1 VLKKTDIVTTG
12 IKLGSQYSCGDLSGI
27 TYIYAD
33 RTAGADIE
41 LKTKDFYG
49 YLTGLT
55 RADADQIA
63 RMEID
68 LRCGTPLS
76 SDLTGFIRAYA
87 D

>member
-1 VLKKTDIVTTG
+1 MTTG

-33 RTAGADIE
+33 RIASADIE

-49 YLTGLT
+49 YPTGLT
-55 RADADQIA
+55 HAYDVRISH
-63 RMEID
+63 ID
-68 LRCGTPLS
+68 IKFGRGTPLS
-76 SDLTGFIRAYA
+76 SDQTGFIRAYA

>member
-1 VLKKTDIVTTG
+1 VTTG

-33 RTAGADIE
+33 RIASADIE

-55 RADADQIA
+55 HACVSRIA
-63 RMEID
+63 GMNMK
-68 LRCGTPLS
+68 LGT
-76 SDLTGFIRAYA
+76 
-87 D
+87 